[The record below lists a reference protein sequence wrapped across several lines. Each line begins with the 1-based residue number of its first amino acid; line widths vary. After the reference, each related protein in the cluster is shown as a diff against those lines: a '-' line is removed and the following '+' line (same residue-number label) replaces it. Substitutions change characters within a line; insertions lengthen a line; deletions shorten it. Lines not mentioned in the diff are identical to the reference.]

1 MGSDLAVPR
10 PERVVPQRAAR
21 RAQRRRPRG
30 QREQQLQRTL
40 RLPGA
45 GPPRF
50 CKVVAFVKSLTFV
63 KWPWR
68 PPRRALCG
76 RGGAGPRG
84 RRAARGRRPGA
95 QQQTHLA
102 RRAALAP
109 ENSDR
114 GAHGV
119 RRALPRARLRGRAR
133 LRRVPARRRGPAAA
147 RRRGGA
153 AAAEAEAPSPR
164 CSAVA
169 RTRRGAWASEAA
181 SAASRGSPAD
191 KAGCSAQPARS
202 VRARATPG
210 ALGASARGA
219 GGARLVANEAVEL
232 SLRTKIRAAV
242 RRRAAEEPAR
252 ARRGR
257 RREEPPEHLPSPSKG
272 SQLSQSVLSSAVLVA
287 SKDGLHP

>member
-133 LRRVPARRRGPAAA
+133 LRRVPAPRRAGGGAAT
-147 RRRGGA
+147 RRRGGGGGGGA
-153 AAAEAEAPSPR
+153 LASMLGGGPDA
-164 CSAVA
+164 
-169 RTRRGAWASEAA
+169 TRRVGERGGERGEPGQSCGQSGMQR
-181 SAASRGSPAD
+181 SAGP
-191 KAGCSAQPARS
+191 Q
-202 VRARATPG
+202 RARARD
-210 ALGASARGA
+210 ARRARGVCA
-219 GGARLVANEAVEL
+219 RGGGGAPGCE
-232 SLRTKIRAAV
+232 
-242 RRRAAEEPAR
+242 
-252 ARRGR
+252 
-257 RREEPPEHLPSPSKG
+257 
-272 SQLSQSVLSSAVLVA
+272 
-287 SKDGLHP
+287 